1 LGRVINLQL
10 SEQDFI
16 DIAAAFDFIRI
27 NDEDGLSDSE
37 KELAERLDKII
48 EIIFTKNHNL
58 DHYLKGKKMEASNY
72 SIEEIRD
79 LEARICA
86 FTHALSESMPM

>member
-37 KELAERLDKII
+37 KELR
-48 EIIFTKNHNL
+48 
-58 DHYLKGKKMEASNY
+58 
-72 SIEEIRD
+72 
-79 LEARICA
+79 
-86 FTHALSESMPM
+86 